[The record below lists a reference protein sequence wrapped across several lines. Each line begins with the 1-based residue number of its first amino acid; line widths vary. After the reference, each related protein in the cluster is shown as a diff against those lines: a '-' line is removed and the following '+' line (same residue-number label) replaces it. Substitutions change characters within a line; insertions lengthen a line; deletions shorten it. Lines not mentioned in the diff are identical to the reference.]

1 MKFSFKSSMY
11 SNDIFE
17 LSLCKAMQLELSQ
30 YIYEKGRMFATT
42 ILIAPQQ
49 KSNLYS
55 AAHMRENMF
64 LGVKLICPGVVA
76 CVSSGNRIRM
86 LWTNAQS
93 LVHSFCRSGGIRGV
107 GGAIVLPFLPPDFDK
122 N

>member
-1 MKFSFKSSMY
+1 MLDEKPKYWSSMS

-30 YIYEKGRMFATT
+30 CIYEKDRMFATT

-55 AAHMRENMF
+55 AHERKYVF
-64 LGVKLICPGVVA
+64 GCQTDL
-76 CVSSGNRIRM
+76 S
-86 LWTNAQS
+86 
-93 LVHSFCRSGGIRGV
+93 
-107 GGAIVLPFLPPDFDK
+107 
-122 N
+122 

>member
-1 MKFSFKSSMY
+1 MS

-30 YIYEKGRMFATT
+30 CIYEKGRMFATT

-55 AAHMRENMF
+55 TAHMRENMF
-64 LGVKLICPGVVA
+64 LGVKLICPRVVA

-86 LWTNAQS
+86 L
-93 LVHSFCRSGGIRGV
+93 
-107 GGAIVLPFLPPDFDK
+107 
-122 N
+122 